1 MNLIILAAGTG
12 SRLYPLTKNT
22 PKSLLDL
29 GDGVSLLERQ
39 IEDAIKS
46 GVIEKIYIV
55 TGYKSAQ
62 IEAKVKDYNKDIA
75 LETIFN
81 PFYSVSNNIASV
93 WCAHPVLLE
102 KDFIITNG
110 DNLYRKSVLPVFSEK
125 ENGIHLTISYKDVY
139 DDDDMKVILD
149 DTAAVQHVSKQ
160 IPLPDVMAE
169 SVGLVGVFG
178 ERYRTAFVKKVIRML
193 HSEDKLQFFW
203 LRIFNELIEDGL
215 KVETIAIDKDD
226 WAEVDFHPD
235 IVTIRNEVFANL
247 TSRLDTDNPQAD

>member
-39 IEDAIKS
+39 IEAAIKS
-46 GVIEKIYIV
+46 ALIDKVYIV
-55 TGYKSAQ
+55 TGYKAGQ
-62 IEAKVKDYNKDIA
+62 IEEKIKEYNKDIEI
-75 LETIFN
+75 ETIFN

-93 WCAHPVLLE
+93 WCANSVLLQ

-110 DNLYRKSVLPVFSEK
+110 DNLYRKNVLPVFATKDE
-125 ENGIHLTISYKDVY
+125 GIHLTISYKDEY

-149 DTAAVQHVSKQ
+149 DNKSVVHVSKEV
-160 IPLPDVMAE
+160 PLPDVMAE

-178 ERYRTAFVKKVIRML
+178 ERYRCAFVKKVISML
-193 HSEDKLQFFW
+193 HSEEKLQFFW
-203 LRIFNELIEDGL
+203 LRIFNELISDGL
-215 KVETIAIDKDD
+215 KVDTTSIESDD

-235 IVTIRNEVFANL
+235 IITIRNEVFANL
-247 TSRLDTDNPQAD
+247 TTKLDSAE